1 MAHSERQGGVQRLP
15 PSNRVDQWKALRVK
29 KSAVDVL
36 RRRTCLQTSLKP
48 SSVQVYR
55 PMASERLDVNV
66 APDPSPQRTA
76 HPKEK
81 SVNIFKRLERYISA
95 FFKLGRIERI
105 AKQADQASKENAGR
119 IQENVART
127 EALITSQMQKMS
139 RTIDEQTAWVNG
151 RLAEQSLY
159 DSELSRRLD
168 QLFLS
173 RGFSDIPQD
182 ARPAA
187 EVRDDVVPDGFQLF
201 MDNFYNR
208 LENRFRG
215 SREDILSRLRVY
227 QPDVEAAVI
236 RTDGKPVLDLGC
248 GRGEWLQLMS
258 ELDIPASGVD
268 LNAAQI
274 AEAKEAGLDVQKM
287 DARAALTQAD
297 DNSLSV
303 ITAHH
308 LIEHIPFSDVAWIA
322 REALRV
328 LAPGGVL
335 IFETPNPRNVLVGA
349 TSFHNDPT
357 HLRPLTDPVLSVLF
371 ETAGYHPVETRFL
384 HPHER
389 LDEFLARPMF
399 DPELANLLFGPQ
411 DLAMLGQKPRETA

>member
-1 MAHSERQGGVQRLP
+1 
-15 PSNRVDQWKALRVK
+15 
-29 KSAVDVL
+29 
-36 RRRTCLQTSLKP
+36 
-48 SSVQVYR
+48 
-55 PMASERLDVNV
+55 
-66 APDPSPQRTA
+66 
-76 HPKEK
+76 
-81 SVNIFKRLERYISA
+81 VNIIKRLERYISA

-105 AKQADQASKENAGR
+105 AKQADQASKENARR
-119 IQENVART
+119 IERIAKQADQASKENARRIEEN
-127 EALITSQMQKMS
+127 EALITSHKQKMD

-151 RLAEQSLY
+151 RLAEQSLH

-168 QLFLS
+168 QLFLR
-173 RGFSDIPQD
+173 RGSPDITQD
-182 ARPAA
+182 AQPAP
-187 EVRDDVVPDGFQLF
+187 EVGNDVVSDGFQLF

-215 SREDILSRLRVY
+215 SREDILSRLHVY

-248 GRGEWLQLMS
+248 GRGEWLQFMR

-268 LNAAQI
+268 LNTAQI
-274 AEAKEAGLDVQKM
+274 SEAREAGLDVQKM
-287 DARAALTQAD
+287 DARTALMQASD
-297 DNSLSV
+297 DSLSV
-303 ITAHH
+303 ISAHH

-389 LDEFLARPMF
+389 LDEFLARPGF
-399 DPELANLLFGPQ
+399 DPELANLFFGPQ
-411 DLAMLGQKPRETA
+411 DLAMLGQKPREAS